1 MWLLRNED
9 RTLLVRFG
17 AVLVVLGAS
26 AAGYYSG
33 FLQADAATKLV
44 TPDEV
49 NNVEVYSRAKPA
61 VVTIDVTFPDQALQP
76 GETNRLLSSGFFV
89 APNLVVTNYHAITG
103 AQEFHLILHDGR
115 RFPFVLLASDPGLD
129 VSLLELKGARA
140 PAILKFGSSDALL
153 PGQRL
158 IVIGSPA
165 GNPNTISVG
174 VFGSF
179 NRIEPPVDNIG
190 TEIPRMILTDANIQP
205 GNSGGP
211 VLDSKG
217 DVIGVVDANL
227 QNAVGSGG
235 VIGLAIP
242 SSLVAQSV
250 ADLRNFGVSQRGNLG
265 AKLRDLTSIDPVF
278 LRAVGLSSTAG
289 ALIDEVEPGSPA
301 ETAGLRGSVR
311 NRDGKLAELGD
322 IILKV
327 DDTTVQDRFGVLQ
340 QVAKARPGKV
350 VTLRVWRNKAP
361 VTVKVTIKARPKA

>member
-1 MWLLRNED
+1 MLARL
-9 RTLLVRFG
+9 G
-17 AVLVVLGAS
+17 AVLVVLAAS
-26 AAGYYSG
+26 AAGYYAG

-49 NNVEVYSRAKPA
+49 NNVEVYSKAKPA
-61 VVTIDVTFPDQALQP
+61 VVTVDVTFPDQALQP
-76 GETNRLLSSGFFV
+76 GESNRLLSTGFFV
-89 APNLVVTNYHAITG
+89 SANEVVTNYHAIAG
-103 AQEFHLILHDGR
+103 AQEFH
-115 RFPFVLLASDPGLD
+115 VLLASDPGLD
-129 VSLLELKGARA
+129 VALLEVKGARA
-140 PAILKFGSSDALL
+140 PAVLRFGSSDALL

-217 DVIGVVDANL
+217 EVIGVVDANL

-242 SSLVAQSV
+242 GSMVAQSV
-250 ADLRNFGVSQRGNLG
+250 SDLRNFGVSQRGNLG
-265 AKLRDLTSIDPVF
+265 AKLADLASIDPVF

-289 ALIDEVEPGSPA
+289 ALVDEVEPGSPA

-327 DDTTVQDRFGVLQ
+327 NDTTVADRYGVLQ
-340 QVAKARPGKV
+340 EVAKARPGKV

-361 VTVKVTIKARPKA
+361 VTVKVTIKARPKT